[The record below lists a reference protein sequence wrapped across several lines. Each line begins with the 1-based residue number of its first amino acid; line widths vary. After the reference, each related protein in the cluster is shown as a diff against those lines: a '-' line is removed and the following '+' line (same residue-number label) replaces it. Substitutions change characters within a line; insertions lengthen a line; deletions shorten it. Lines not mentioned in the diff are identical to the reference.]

1 MFFTELFMITL
12 EGYLEYLI
20 AGVYQ
25 LRSPTAA
32 EQPFSNGFLIF
43 VLIMCVLAVMIVIY
57 GVYTNQ
63 LLVGLSKF
71 YMTFGQL

>member
-25 LRSPTAA
+25 LRSTTAA
-32 EQPFSNGFLIF
+32 EQPVSNGYLIF
-43 VLIMCVLAVMIVIY
+43 VLIMCSLAILIFIY
-57 GVYTNQ
+57 GFYTNQ

-71 YMTFGQL
+71 YMTFGSL